1 MFCYFVEDLFVL
13 VLNTFVVKVIL
24 VSFIQRQIYEQ
35 LFVSNYRFRVGKFIF
50 FRWLVVDEFYVF
62 GREFVMQYIERIEE
76 LFVVFQLIV
85 KFIQRNNF
93 IFKVQ
98 VVELI
103 LDGFLVFLDF
113 IKILGR
119 DIQNEY
125 IVLFY

>member
-1 MFCYFVEDLFVL
+1 
-13 VLNTFVVKVIL
+13 
-24 VSFIQRQIYEQ
+24 
-35 LFVSNYRFRVGKFIF
+35 
-50 FRWLVVDEFYVF
+50 
-62 GREFVMQYIERIEE
+62 MQYIECIEE

-85 KFIQRNNF
+85 KFIQCNNF

-113 IKILGR
+113 IKILGW